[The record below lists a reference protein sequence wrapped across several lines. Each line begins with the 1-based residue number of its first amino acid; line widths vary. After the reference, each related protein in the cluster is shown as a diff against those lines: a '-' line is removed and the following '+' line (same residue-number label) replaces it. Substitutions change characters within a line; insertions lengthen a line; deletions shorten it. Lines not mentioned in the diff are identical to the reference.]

1 MLAVL
6 IFALVIKS
14 FSFPDAV
21 IKPVNVIIK
30 TLSVF
35 TGVFFS
41 VKGEKGLIKG
51 AITGLLSVLVAS
63 LVFAIIGGAAGA
75 PSILW
80 EVLLGGA
87 VGAISGR
94 ACRKQ
99 KGKRVGQTF
108 FIPNCFCGNKSV
120 FAALPN
126 GD

>member
-1 MLAVL
+1 MFKDKSFYWGVLKGVIISVLFSLLAVL
-6 IFALVIKS
+6 IFALVIKA

-41 VKGEKGLIKG
+41 VKGDKGLIKG

-87 VGAISGR
+87 VGAISGVL
-94 ACRKQ
+94 AVNRKA
-99 KGKRVGQTF
+99 
-108 FIPNCFCGNKSV
+108 N
-120 FAALPN
+120 A
-126 GD
+126 

>member
-1 MLAVL
+1 MFKDKSFYWGVLKGVIISVLFSLLAVL

-63 LVFAIIGGAAGA
+63 LVFAITIIGGAAGA
-75 PSILW
+75 SSILW

-87 VGAISGR
+87 VGAISG
-94 ACRKQ
+94 AIAVNRKA
-99 KGKRVGQTF
+99 
-108 FIPNCFCGNKSV
+108 N
-120 FAALPN
+120 A
-126 GD
+126 